1 MKKTINELLVLS
13 KIVRERVNN
22 LKALSE
28 KVSKREVFYST
39 SEKVVEPT
47 YDVKSVD
54 KKIVELQRF
63 LLDADTAI
71 KKSNAVTEVEIE
83 YSVDKLLEPLQ

>member
-47 YDVKSVD
+47 YDVKLVD

>member
-47 YDVKSVD
+47 YDVKLVD

-63 LLDADTAI
+63 LLDSDTVI